1 VFLKK
6 IRAVREDPANPM
18 MDCYDADDLTIRAKL
33 EVARVMASHIPTNQ
47 PPKKEESKMS
57 LNPEYIDASAPKVQK
72 YAIPIHYAEAP
83 GVIRTLEALGLRP
96 PNELRTLAASGA
108 KVSAAGWQT
117 TLDEVD
123 MALAKTYADMSTR
136 MAFKAALVRH
146 GLMSPRRS

>member
-1 VFLKK
+1 MIPIK
-6 IRAVREDPANPM
+6 IRAVREDPNDPF
-18 MDCYDADDLTIRAKL
+18 MDCYGNDPATLAELAVAK
-33 EVARVMASHIPTNQ
+33 VIASQSPTNQ
-47 PPKKEESKMS
+47 PPKKENTTMG

-72 YAIPIHYAEAP
+72 HAIPINYAEAP

-96 PNELRTLAASGA
+96 PNQLKALAASGA

-123 MALAKTYADMSTR
+123 MALAKTYADVSTR

-146 GLMSPRRS
+146 GLLSPRRD